1 MEQIDKKSLS
11 EMDIRTKFIT
21 PAIVSAG
28 WNSFSQMR
36 EEYKVTNG
44 RIIARGKSCKRE
56 APLKADYVLFY
67 KPNKPIA
74 IVEAKD
80 NKHTMSYG
88 IPPLAEQKR
97 IVKRVEELL
106 ALCDGLKGC

>member
-80 NKHTMSYG
+80 N
-88 IPPLAEQKR
+88 I
-97 IVKRVEELL
+97 
-106 ALCDGLKGC
+106 